1 MFYQPLSSPGGK
13 TKPSEPKYRART
25 GRCGRVFL
33 DRKGLSP
40 MSPKTTTTSDSGHP
54 VFDRYR
60 FDSDVSD
67 NEDDSVVVDE
77 MDSLYF
83 KHRVQLLSE
92 NELRSLVTI
101 PFLTPLNMI
110 NINQARSAAAAVSAS
125 SNNSSTSRTPA
136 TPSRIHQQAQQQS
149 PLPPSPVSSVVSQSS
164 AGVPIKRQNSRTKMT
179 PQQAAVAMANGMI
192 AANMAAVVNG
202 TSNSNKAAIQI
213 MAAAHQQQQ
222 LNHGKRK

>member
-1 MFYQPLSSPGGK
+1 
-13 TKPSEPKYRART
+13 
-25 GRCGRVFL
+25 
-33 DRKGLSP
+33 
-40 MSPKTTTTSDSGHP
+40 MSPTPSTETQESDHP
-54 VFDRYR
+54 VFDRHK

-67 NEDDSVVVDE
+67 HEDTEEVDE
-77 MDSLYF
+77 MNSLYF

-125 SNNSSTSRTPA
+125 SSTPTARTPA
-136 TPSRIHQQAQQQS
+136 TPPTTRIPSQPQQQQS
-149 PLPPSPVSSVVSQSS
+149 PLPPSPASSVVSQSS

-179 PQQAAVAMANGMI
+179 PQQAAVAMANGML

-202 TSNSNKAAIQI
+202 TSNSNKAAMQMA
-213 MAAAHQQQQ
+213 MAAAHQQQ
-222 LNHGKRK
+222 LNHGK